1 MISLNKYEGSGTQ
14 SQSFPKKESVV
25 QFRAQQAASKLEIG
39 WKVVSAAGQK
49 MEMRYQ
55 KREHMYNCVPYETL
69 IYQCRNG
76 MLFLAKSPETPRI
89 SEVIK

>member
-1 MISLNKYEGSGTQ
+1 MKLLRRKVKV
-14 SQSFPKKESVV
+14 FPK
-25 QFRAQQAASKLEIG
+25 RACR
-39 WKVVSAAGQK
+39 VVSRIVGHNHARNRLKSRFCSRSNYEFG
-49 MEMRYQ
+49 YQ
-55 KREHMYNCVPYETL
+55 MREHKYNCVPYETL